1 MNISKFYNKYG
12 WKKYNK
18 IFKDAQ
24 LFEDLR
30 DNSSEYVKKCRLRL
44 NNYIPKRG
52 KNLLDFASGPIQYK
66 EYLSYSKNFRYR
78 HCVDFSKDAITV
90 AKKKIGKKGKFYNKD
105 FKKIR
110 FKENFFDCI
119 ISMHTIYHIKKNDQ
133 KKIIKK
139 LIKISKKNTPII
151 IVYSNPNT
159 IISRVKKLL
168 NLKSKK
174 TKKLYFYCHPN
185 DWWYQFKKIAKVK
198 IMPWRSFSSQH
209 QKIIFPDNYIGKNM
223 FKILFIFEQM
233 FPYFFSKNF
242 QYPMIILKK
251 K

>member
-1 MNISKFYNKYG
+1 
-12 WKKYNK
+12 
-18 IFKDAQ
+18 
-24 LFEDLR
+24 
-30 DNSSEYVKKCRLRL
+30 
-44 NNYIPKRG
+44 
-52 KNLLDFASGPIQYK
+52 
-66 EYLSYSKNFRYR
+66 
-78 HCVDFSKDAITV
+78 
-90 AKKKIGKKGKFYNKD
+90 
-105 FKKIR
+105 
-110 FKENFFDCI
+110 
-119 ISMHTIYHIKKNDQ
+119 MHTIYHIKKNDQ

>member
-1 MNISKFYNKYG
+1 MNINKFYNKYG

-90 AKKKIGKKGKFYNKD
+90 AKKKN
-105 FKKIR
+105 
-110 FKENFFDCI
+110 
-119 ISMHTIYHIKKNDQ
+119 
-133 KKIIKK
+133 
-139 LIKISKKNTPII
+139 
-151 IVYSNPNT
+151 
-159 IISRVKKLL
+159 
-168 NLKSKK
+168 
-174 TKKLYFYCHPN
+174 
-185 DWWYQFKKIAKVK
+185 W
-198 IMPWRSFSSQH
+198 
-209 QKIIFPDNYIGKNM
+209 
-223 FKILFIFEQM
+223 
-233 FPYFFSKNF
+233 
-242 QYPMIILKK
+242 
-251 K
+251 